1 MRPVRTSE
9 PVRGLCVLERI
20 RQWLGSLAPVQL
32 LALFFVIAIV
42 IGTGLLLLPFSTTS
56 PITFID
62 AAFTA
67 VSAVCVTGL
76 IVVETGTQ
84 FTGFGQGVILTLIQ
98 FGGLGIMATST
109 FVLLTLGNR
118 ASLRNLIML
127 RDEYT
132 VSGGGSAKR
141 VFLIVATFTIVAQVV
156 GAIVL
161 TRRFGSGPV
170 QGHNALWA
178 GIFHSVSAFCNAG
191 FSLFND
197 SFVGYRNDLTINMMV
212 PFLIIFGGLGF
223 PALIDLYRKVRARI
237 HGTHVALS
245 LHAKIVFTSTLVL
258 LVVGTVGFFAI
269 EGAMLQGASFGEQV
283 QASWFQSVTTRT
295 AGFNT
300 LELSKASEPTLLL
313 SMVMMII
320 GGSPG
325 STAGGIKTTTLVVIF
340 LVVIARL
347 RGHERVEIG
356 KRSIPA
362 AVITKA
368 LVVAVLGAALIV
380 IATLLLLITDGGSGR
395 QLVEG
400 HGNFVGLL
408 FEVVSAFGT
417 VGLSVL
423 KSTGDLTGG
432 GKVIIMCV
440 MYLGRLGPLLLAQ
453 MVFAA
458 DKPQHYKYP
467 EEYLLVG

>member
-1 MRPVRTSE
+1 MTSG
-9 PVRGLCVLERI
+9 PARGLCVLERI

-32 LALFFVIAIV
+32 LALCFVIAIA
-42 IGTGLLLLPFSTTS
+42 IGTGLLLLPSSTTK
-56 PITFID
+56 PISFID

-67 VSAVCVTGL
+67 TSAVCVTGL
-76 IVVETGTQ
+76 IVVDTGSR
-84 FTGFGQGVILTLIQ
+84 FTGFGQAVILMLIQ

-132 VSGGGSAKR
+132 VSGVGSAKR
-141 VFLIVATFTIVAQVV
+141 VFVIVATFTILAEVI
-156 GAIVL
+156 GASVL
-161 TRRFGSGPV
+161 ARRFGQDPSLA
-170 QGHNALWA
+170 HNAVWSGL
-178 GIFHSVSAFCNAG
+178 FHSVSAFCNAG
-191 FSLFND
+191 FSLFGD
-197 SFVGYRNDLTINMMV
+197 SFVRYRGDLTINLMI

-223 PALIDLYRKVRARI
+223 PALIDLYRKIRARI

-258 LVVGTVGFFAI
+258 LVLGTAAFLAV
-269 EGAMLQGASFGEQV
+269 EGPKIPDASMGERV
-283 QASWFQSVTTRT
+283 QMSWFQSVTTRT

-300 LELSKASEPTLLL
+300 MELSEASEPTLLL
-313 SMVMMII
+313 SMVMMVI

-325 STAGGIKTTTLVVIF
+325 STAGGVKTTTLVVIL

-347 RGHERVEIG
+347 RGHERVELG
-356 KRSIPA
+356 KRSIPT

-380 IATLLLLITDGGSGR
+380 IATLTLLITDGGGE
-395 QLVEG
+395 QLVPG
-400 HGNFVGLL
+400 HGNFVSLL

-417 VGLSVL
+417 VGLSVI
-423 KSTGDLTGG
+423 KSAGALTGG

-440 MYLGRLGPLLLAQ
+440 MYLGRLGPLVLAQ

-458 DKPQHYKYP
+458 DKPQHFKYP